1 VPLSE
6 RTQIINAF
14 LQRSGWSRQDLQPL
28 AGDASFRRYSRLVAN
43 GRRAVLMDAAPPAES
58 VVPFM
63 QIAEHLIR
71 LGLSAPAI
79 LSADEGAGILL
90 LEDFGDQTFSRLLAT
105 GSNEY
110 ALYASAVDLLAYLH
124 RLPADVALPP
134 HLPRYDAQRLLE
146 EALLFIDW
154 YMPDHLGAA
163 VPAKTRAAF
172 VDAWMAVLPPA
183 LAAPVTLVLRDF
195 HVDNL
200 IYLPGRQGLS
210 ACGLLDFQDA
220 VAGPAAYDLLSLL
233 EDARRDVSDELAAS
247 MIERYWKAV
256 DGADRAKFREVFTI
270 LAAQRHCKVI
280 GIFTRLS
287 ARDGKRAY
295 LAHIPRVWR
304 LLERALE
311 YRGLAAVADWFEVH
325 VPPAWR
331 TGFAA
336 GSK

>member
-6 RTQIINAF
+6 RTQIIDAF
-14 LQRSGWSRQDLQPL
+14 LQRSGWSPRHLQPL

-58 VVPFM
+58 VAPFM
-63 QIAEHLIR
+63 RIARHLIG

-79 LSADEGAGILL
+79 LSADEDAGVLL
-90 LEDFGDQTFSRLLAT
+90 LEDFGDQTFSNLLAT

-110 ALYASAVDLLAYLH
+110 ALYALAIDVLAYLH

-134 HLPRYDAQRLLE
+134 HLPRYDAQRLLD
-146 EALLFIDW
+146 EAFLFVDW
-154 YMPDHLGAA
+154 YMPHHLGAA
-163 VPAKTRAAF
+163 VPSGTRAAF
-172 VDAWMAVLPPA
+172 VDAWMAVLPPV

-200 IYLPGRQGLS
+200 MYLPGREGLS

-247 MIERYWKAV
+247 MTERYWNAADV
-256 DGADRAKFREVFTI
+256 ADRAHFREVFTI

-280 GIFTRLS
+280 GIFTRLYR
-287 ARDGKRAY
+287 RDGKRAY

-304 LLERALE
+304 MLERTLE
-311 YRGLAAVADWFEVH
+311 SRGLAPLADWFKAH
-325 VPPAWR
+325 VPLVLRIAS
-331 TGFAA
+331 AA
-336 GSK
+336 GSE